1 MSFKNL
7 INVKNIYLNNNQLH
21 YLNSSTFDG
30 LQKLKK
36 LYLNGNKL
44 KEINFLNGLI
54 NLEFLNMEKNEI
66 SAVDLEMF
74 KKIKFP
80 LLKFCISYNHLPQH
94 IENYSK
100 CLLNC
105 HANFREN
112 YSY

>member
-1 MSFKNL
+1 
-7 INVKNIYLNNNQLH
+7 
-21 YLNSSTFDG
+21 
-30 LQKLKK
+30 
-36 LYLNGNKL
+36 
-44 KEINFLNGLI
+44 
-54 NLEFLNMEKNEI
+54 MEKNEI